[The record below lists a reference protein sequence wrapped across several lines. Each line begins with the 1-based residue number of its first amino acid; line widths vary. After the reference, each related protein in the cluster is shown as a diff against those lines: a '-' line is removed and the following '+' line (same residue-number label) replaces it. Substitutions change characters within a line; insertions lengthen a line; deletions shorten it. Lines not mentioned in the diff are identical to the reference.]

1 MGHQLLPFFF
11 LTLICI
17 PGLYAL
23 TLVPSQN
30 PVAVGTNVTI
40 SLSEPINAAVGNW
53 LFGSSTLF
61 LWVPTAVYPGDS
73 NQDGISLNITTYQLT
88 LMSVTLKSSGIYV
101 FQAFNPSTAKAGI
114 TLDVQEPISNVAANV
129 SMTNLVEFNDT
140 VTFTCNASG
149 TPLWFSWQNGSSAVT
164 AGGRVQLS
172 NNGRNLVI
180 SGVTRYD
187 EGPFKCIVMNN
198 ISKEESIQMNL
209 SISYGPSN
217 LRITASPDNMAY
229 TSGSAIS
236 LSCSAES
243 KPTASFYWTY
253 NGNPLNVYGSSYNLT
268 DITQNRTGPY
278 TCVAQN
284 EVTLRNAAVT
294 KTICIF
300 DPISEVAVNPSGSPV
315 EHMPLNLSC
324 NVVGPVD
331 SIRWMKNNMYLY
343 ADNTIT
349 FFNGNSTLSFK
360 KLTLSDDGLY
370 QCAASNA
377 VSNISSQP
385 YNLTVNY
392 GPINTTASGPDVVKV
407 GSNVTFSCSSVSRPQ
422 SQYSW
427 YFSGSKVADSS
438 VYVTAALRQN
448 DSGNYTCMAYNNITG
463 IRSNASV
470 QLTVLAPVTNVM
482 VNMDNQQPI
491 INQPFTLTCTASGDV
506 EHIQWMK
513 NNMFLNPENGTTL
526 SSDNSTLRFQ
536 NLSLTDD
543 GHYHCEASNAI
554 SNSTSNAYN
563 LIVNYGPWNQK
574 VEGPT
579 IAGIGSNLTFNCT
592 AVSRPQS
599 QYSWFHNSS
608 KVGDGPVYVTAALS
622 LNDSG
627 NYTCM
632 ALNNITGISSNASV
646 QLTLKYPVSDA
657 IVNANQQPII
667 NQPFTLTC
675 TASGDVEHIQW
686 MKNNM
691 FLNPENGTSLSS
703 DNSTLRFQ
711 NLSLTDDGHYHCEAS
726 NAISNS
732 TSNAYNL
739 IVNYGPWNQ
748 KVEGPTIA
756 GIGSNLTFNCT
767 AVSRPQSQYS
777 WFHNSSKVGDGPVY
791 VTAALSLNDSGN
803 YTCMA
808 LNNITGISSNA
819 SVQLT
824 LKYPVSDAIVN
835 SGNQQPIINQP
846 FTLTCTASGDVEHI
860 QWMKNNMFLNPENGT
875 TLSSDNSTLRFQN
888 LSLTDD
894 GHYHCEASN
903 AISNSTSN
911 AYDLIVN
918 YGPWNQKVE
927 GPITAETGSNVTFN
941 CTAVS
946 RPQSQYSWFH
956 NSSKVGDGPVYVTA
970 ALSLKDSGN
979 YTCMALNNIT
989 GISSNASVQ
998 LTVIDPITSVVVTPD
1013 RLIPLASQ
1021 SLLLKCNVMGPYN
1034 KIHWLRNNQNFQ
1046 QSDGVTFSEDNT
1058 IVTFKNLKTAD
1069 DGQYK
1074 CVATNLLKEHVSE
1087 PYGLVVIF
1095 GPQSVQII
1103 VSPGIPA
1110 KLTCQALSQ
1119 PPAEYHWIENNTVV
1133 GNQSTIEVPLKYILG
1148 SNYTC
1153 VAKNPLTNVT
1163 VYTSQVVNY
1172 PNAAVSVQASVL
1184 LTALI
1189 ALLFPVLEQ
1198 CL

>member
-61 LWVPTAVYPGDS
+61 LWVSTTVYPGDS

-101 FQAFNPSTAKAGI
+101 FQAFSPSTAKAEI

-243 KPTASFYWTY
+243 KPSASFYWTY

-315 EHMPLNLSC
+315 EHMPFNLSC

-392 GPINTTASGPDVVKV
+392 GPINTKASGPDVVKV

-482 VNMDNQQPI
+482 VNMDNQQPV

-543 GHYHCEASNAI
+543 GHYQCEASNAI
-554 SNSTSNAYN
+554 SNSTSNAYD

-791 VTAALSLNDSGN
+791 VTAALSLNDSGK

-824 LKYPVSDAIVN
+824 LKY
-835 SGNQQPIINQP
+835 
-846 FTLTCTASGDVEHI
+846 
-860 QWMKNNMFLNPENGT
+860 
-875 TLSSDNSTLRFQN
+875 
-888 LSLTDD
+888 
-894 GHYHCEASN
+894 
-903 AISNSTSN
+903 
-911 AYDLIVN
+911 
-918 YGPWNQKVE
+918 
-927 GPITAETGSNVTFN
+927 
-941 CTAVS
+941 
-946 RPQSQYSWFH
+946 
-956 NSSKVGDGPVYVTA
+956 
-970 ALSLKDSGN
+970 
-979 YTCMALNNIT
+979 
-989 GISSNASVQ
+989 
-998 LTVIDPITSVVVTPD
+998 PITSVVVTPD

-1087 PYGLVVIF
+1087 PYGLVVI
-1095 GPQSVQII
+1095 
-1103 VSPGIPA
+1103 
-1110 KLTCQALSQ
+1110 
-1119 PPAEYHWIENNTVV
+1119 
-1133 GNQSTIEVPLKYILG
+1133 
-1148 SNYTC
+1148 
-1153 VAKNPLTNVT
+1153 
-1163 VYTSQVVNY
+1163 Y